1 MKKIYCIRHGK
12 ALHNVL
18 HSLIG
23 KIAYTS
29 EKYIDTPLV
38 EEGIYQSEKLGVT
51 WKNKNSIE
59 IVFVSPCTRTL
70 DTAMNIFKGSGK
82 KIIAVEE
89 IIEYS
94 QGKEY
99 CNLRKN
105 KSILEEK
112 YPDVD
117 FSLIEETPKYW
128 NNSREETL
136 DELKIRDLKFKH
148 FLNNRNEKK
157 ICIVSHST
165 YLKQFLFGMIDSLNE
180 NKELKHCFPYEKSFD
195 NEILKST
202 S

>member
-1 MKKIYCIRHGK
+1 MKKIYCVRNGK

-18 HSLIG
+18 HPLIG
-23 KIAYTS
+23 KLAYTS
-29 EKYIDTPLV
+29 EKYVDTPLV

-70 DTAMNIFKGSGK
+70 DTAINIFKGSGIK
-82 KIIAVEE
+82 LVAIEE

-112 YPDVD
+112 YPSVD
-117 FSLIEETPKYW
+117 FSLIEETPVYW
-128 NNSREETL
+128 
-136 DELKIRDLKFKH
+136 KIRRKFRRIK
-148 FLNNRNEKK
+148 R
-157 ICIVSHST
+157 
-165 YLKQFLFGMIDSLNE
+165 
-180 NKELKHCFPYEKSFD
+180 
-195 NEILKST
+195 
-202 S
+202 